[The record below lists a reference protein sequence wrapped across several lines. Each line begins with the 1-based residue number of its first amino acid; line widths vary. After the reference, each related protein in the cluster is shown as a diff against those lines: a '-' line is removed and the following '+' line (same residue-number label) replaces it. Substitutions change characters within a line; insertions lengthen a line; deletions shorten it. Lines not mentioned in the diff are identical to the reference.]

1 MNSLLRNPK
10 DRRVDDNMATDPGIP
25 TAYYYHT
32 LNTLNP
38 SNYTMNGLDNDSE
51 TVHFS
56 DIETN
61 LIPITVQLTIQ
72 QR

>member
-1 MNSLLRNPK
+1 MTIWLE
-10 DRRVDDNMATDPGIP
+10 DPGILKS
-25 TAYYYHT
+25 YYCHT

-38 SNYTMNGLDNDSE
+38 RNLNRLHSDSE

-56 DIETN
+56 DIGTTN

-72 QR
+72 QT